1 MAVSEEPDVLKLSL
15 GDELAH
21 KVWLYYVLILVNLL
35 YIFKIFS
42 KIMVHVMDIGYSV
55 SNSFLERYHT
65 NQQSIEIQ
73 LMRRFIESMKIKSRV
88 NTDTFIPEHLLIRI
102 Y

>member
-1 MAVSEEPDVLKLSL
+1 MAASEEPDVLKLSL
-15 GDELAH
+15 EDELTH
-21 KVWLYYVLILVNLL
+21 KVWLYYVLILVDLL
-35 YIFKIFS
+35 YIYKIFS
-42 KIMVHVMDIGYSV
+42 KIMVHVMDIGYS
-55 SNSFLERYHT
+55 NLNIILERYYT
-65 NQQSIEIQ
+65 NQQSIEIK